1 MRNKERWEWIH
12 SWCED
17 VNFTDKPRVLLVGDS
32 ITHNYQEKVR
42 EKLKDLCYVDYVS
55 TAYAIDAKIYE
66 NLVKSFIQDTN
77 YALIHF
83 NNGLHGIHIQKRSY
97 KKLLQKMLSYIP
109 NDTKTTLALSTCVY
123 KEGNK
128 RFDTKW
134 QKRVKERNEAMNEI
148 AQEKSYKVDDLY
160 SQSLSIAKSDRYPDG
175 THYQESGYE
184 ILATAVAEFIR
195 ENL

>member
-1 MRNKERWEWIH
+1 MRKKERWEWIH

-42 EKLKDLCYVDYVS
+42 EKLKDICYVDYVS
-55 TAYAIDAKIYE
+55 TAYAIDSKIYE
-66 NLVKSFIQDTN
+66 NLVKSFIQDTD

-97 KKLLQKMLSYIP
+97 KKLLQKMLSFIP
-109 NDTKTTLALSTCVY
+109 DTTKTTLALSTCVY

-128 RFDTKW
+128 RFDTAW
-134 QKRVKERNEAMNEI
+134 QKRVKERNEVMSELSQDKGYPI
-148 AQEKSYKVDDLY
+148 DDLY
-160 SQSLSIAKSDRYPDG
+160 TVSMNISKSDRHVDG
-175 THYQESGYE
+175 THYKESGYE
-184 ILATAVAEFIR
+184 ILATAVAKFIK